1 MPFSVR
7 YNSEFNAVETTFSG
21 LVNAVQLQ
29 AQMAESRA
37 MTAIRNTSYAISK
50 FTEAELRV
58 SIAFIYNI
66 PELYEQMGAN
76 RPIRLALVNANKRND
91 EIIGFYQLVSQ
102 NRGWNVAVFAD
113 KRDAENWLLD

>member
-7 YNSEFNAVETTFSG
+7 YDSELNAVETNFSG
-21 LVNAVQLQ
+21 IVTEAQLQ
-29 AQMAESRA
+29 TQIAESC
-37 MTAIRNTSYAISK
+37 AIAATRSTSYAINN

-76 RPIRLALVNANKRND
+76 RPIRLAIVNANDRND

-113 KRDAENWLLD
+113 KREAEAWLLA